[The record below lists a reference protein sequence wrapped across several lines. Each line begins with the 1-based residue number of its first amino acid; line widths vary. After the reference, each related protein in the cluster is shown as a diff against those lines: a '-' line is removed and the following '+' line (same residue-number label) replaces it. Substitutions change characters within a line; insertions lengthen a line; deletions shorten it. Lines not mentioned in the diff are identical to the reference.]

1 MTALISGDRSFW
13 DDLDS
18 ALAKLRA
25 LSDAEELADNVCAL
39 AISGCGADAVAL
51 GRVEDGVWTPWLRA
65 GQSSMFD
72 IGELIPPGPVAL
84 TEAPELEQ
92 QVFRSGRSCVRA
104 SFPIPGRQLIVA
116 AVASSDQILGVLH
129 IVTIR
134 TDCREIVEA
143 FADALASMFALIATR
158 QRVEEQKYVL
168 ERLVSRVAYH
178 PEPPVELLDIA
189 FDAPHALRSAE
200 TNAFGLRHRLTPR
213 QGEVLDLMMQ
223 GLSNTEIAERLVLA
237 VPTVKS
243 HVRAVLRASG
253 AVNRSDALARFT
265 RDKPPNTQIRAQRIH
280 RR

>member
-1 MTALISGDRSFW
+1 
-13 DDLDS
+13 
-18 ALAKLRA
+18 
-25 LSDAEELADNVCAL
+25 
-39 AISGCGADAVAL
+39 
-51 GRVEDGVWTPWLRA
+51 
-65 GQSSMFD
+65 MFD